1 MFRSGTENLDSR
13 GMSIDL
19 IPLLPRGAASTG
31 TMRRVLLTGSVS
43 TDGLPASRGP
53 CSPAVEVL
61 RLFVIDTV
69 SFRRL
74 LPVRFVLVMDLRV
87 VSESRRAVSLGVKP
101 ALVRGVE

>member
-19 IPLLPRGAASTG
+19 ISLLPRGAASTG
-31 TMRRVLLTGSVS
+31 TMRRVLLTGSAS
-43 TDGLPASRGP
+43 TDGLPAWRGP
-53 CSPAVEVL
+53 CRPAVEVF

-74 LPVRFVLVMDLRV
+74 LPVRFVLVMDFRV
-87 VSESRRAVSLGVKP
+87 VSESRRAGSLGVKP